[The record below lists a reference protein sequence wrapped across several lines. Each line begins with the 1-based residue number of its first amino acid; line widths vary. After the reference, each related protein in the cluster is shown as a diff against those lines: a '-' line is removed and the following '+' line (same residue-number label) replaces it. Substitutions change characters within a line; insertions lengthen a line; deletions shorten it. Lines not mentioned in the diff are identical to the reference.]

1 MVLRGLAT
9 RTRESYLDAV
19 SALAKHYHRSP
30 DLLTTEEIQ
39 AYTILSPQLLQTLR
53 DYWKLYRPRTWL
65 FPNPSGNG
73 PIDVKVAQRMYGV
86 ARDKADLGRE
96 GGIHT
101 LRHYAEFRT
110 IPSKLTRACA
120 ALEFAESNS
129 A

>member
-96 GGIHT
+96 GGR
-101 LRHYAEFRT
+101 LGRGGR
-110 IPSKLTRACA
+110 
-120 ALEFAESNS
+120 
-129 A
+129 